1 MRKLDRY
8 IAWNVLGA
16 TAVVLL
22 VLVFLEGLFAFL
34 GELDDL
40 RGSYQTMDALVYTLL
55 LFPTKIY
62 DFIPVSALVG
72 CLAGLGSMAASSE
85 LVVMRAAGIS
95 LWRMVWAV
103 IKPALLLIL
112 VGAVLGEYVS
122 PTTEQIAETRRA
134 IARSADGTYTGSGI
148 WHREGNDFMY
158 FNAVEPNGVL
168 YGVSIYRFDDDL
180 KLQESTFARRAIYQ
194 SDHWVL
200 ENVRTSRLEEDQ
212 FVVDEQLIMP
222 WDTDLTTTILKVVVV
237 DPDALPVSGLLAYT
251 RYLDQ
256 QDLNTGEYALAFWK
270 KALQPL
276 SIISLV
282 LVGISF
288 VFGPLRSV
296 SMGYRIFSGV
306 ITGVIF
312 MIVQNLMGP
321 SSLVFGFPPFV
332 AVMFPIALCFLLGGF
347 FLRKAA

>member
-1 MRKLDRY
+1 MRRLDRY
-8 IAWNVLGA
+8 ITWNVLAA
-16 TAVVLL
+16 TTVVLV

-40 RGSYQTMDALVYTLL
+40 RGNYHAMEALVYTLL

-95 LWRMVWAV
+95 LWRMVWSV

-112 VGAVLGEYVS
+112 IGGVLGEYVA
-122 PTTEQIAETRRA
+122 PTTEQIAETRHA
-134 IARSADGTYTGSGI
+134 IARSSDGTYTGSGV
-148 WHREGNDFMY
+148 WHREGNDYMY

-180 KLQESTFARRAIYQ
+180 NLQESTFASRAIFQ

-200 ENVRTSRLEEDQ
+200 ENVRTSRLEDDQ
-212 FVVDEQLIMP
+212 FVVEEHIIQP
-222 WDTDLTTTILKVVVV
+222 WETDLTTTILKVSVV
-237 DPDALPVSGLLAYT
+237 DPDALSITGLLTYT

-256 QDLNTGEYALAFWK
+256 QDLDVGEYALAFWK

-282 LVGISF
+282 LMGISF

-312 MIVQNLMGP
+312 MIFQNLMGP
-321 SSLVFGFPPFV
+321 SSLVFGFPPFF
-332 AVMFPIALCFLLGGF
+332 AVMFPIALCFLLGGI